1 MKERTRYKFDASEVD
16 GLIAQAQ
23 LGDIESRDELVFRF
37 KSLIASL
44 VNTCLTGKSFTF
56 SQKSF
61 LRLWGRKS
69 TDLRSIGDKVRITL
83 SPFDK
88 TELFHAGTIAILE
101 AIEISDKNLTA
112 TIVYKFAEQLK
123 RMVDEEEPII
133 IPTPVQ
139 QEAIDPDFIENIE
152 FSIFIESLTEEEFLV
167 VSSILEGNSVS
178 SVPESLKVKLLE
190 RNPWILGKLQCNQ

>member
-69 TDLRSIGDKVRITL
+69 TDLRSIGDKVKITL

-123 RMVDEEEPII
+123 RMVDDEEPIL
-133 IPTPVQ
+133 IPTPIQ
-139 QEAIDPDFIENIE
+139 QEAIDPHFVEDIE
-152 FSIFIESLTEEEFLV
+152 FSIFIESLSEEEFLV
-167 VSSILEGNSVS
+167 ASAILEGESATN
-178 SVPESLKVKLLE
+178 VPQSLKEKLIE
-190 RNPWILGKLQCNQ
+190 RNPRLLGLD